1 MDYKP
6 NGLHLLAQISSRTD
20 PCEPKIFTHFGTE
33 VKLPA
38 SSSGEVLLR
47 RADSG
52 QILSGDNTAIR
63 CVHIGCPV
71 GACSCY
77 DVV

>member
-1 MDYKP
+1 MGFTYRPKT
-6 NGLHLLAQISSRTD
+6 SSRTD

-33 VKLPA
+33 VQITYSPA

-47 RADSG
+47 RAHSG
-52 QILSGDNTAIR
+52 QILSGDFTAIR